1 MNTFS
6 NIKELLK
13 TLSREQ
19 ALLSE
24 MFEKRKTFSYKL
36 DYALELV
43 DQDEGRIKYLVEHGV
58 IRENGNWLELDD
70 QFLQFFEQVLEV
82 NEEINISLIDSHIQY
97 LKDQIN
103 YYLKENNEHRK
114 YNYLRAIK
122 SSLRKMGIITLRNIV
137 DLKRNIDNTFKNEP
151 NGVT

>member
-82 NEEINISLIDSHIQY
+82 NEEINISL
-97 LKDQIN
+97 
-103 YYLKENNEHRK
+103 
-114 YNYLRAIK
+114 
-122 SSLRKMGIITLRNIV
+122 
-137 DLKRNIDNTFKNEP
+137 
-151 NGVT
+151 